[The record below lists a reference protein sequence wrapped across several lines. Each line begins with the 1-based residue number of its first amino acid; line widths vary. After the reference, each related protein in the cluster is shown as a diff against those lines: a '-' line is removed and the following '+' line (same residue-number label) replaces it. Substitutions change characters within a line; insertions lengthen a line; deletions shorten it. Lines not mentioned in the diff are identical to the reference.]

1 MGEAWLR
8 DVVRDVVAAR
18 APEETVL
25 LDGFADLSDGEV
37 TRLLRGR
44 ARQRNGPLGFGL
56 PEAVALVTPVVWLV
70 LNEVTQKAGEAAAE
84 GTVSRLRRLIRRLLR
99 RQQPR
104 QSIPRLT
111 SEQLNLIHAQTLER
125 GVAAHLDEET
135 ALGLADAVVSRL
147 ARLTDEAPR

>member
-1 MGEAWLR
+1 MGEALLR

-25 LDGFADLSDGEV
+25 LDGLTDLPDGEV

-70 LNEVTQKAGEAAAE
+70 LDEIAQKAGEAAAE

-99 RQQPR
+99 RRPVR
-104 QSIPRLT
+104 QSVPRLT
-111 SEQLNLIHAQTLER
+111 PEQLDVVHGQVVAR

-147 ARLTDEAPR
+147 ARSTDEAPH

>member
-1 MGEAWLR
+1 MGEALLR

-25 LDGFADLSDGEV
+25 LDGLTDLPDGEV

-70 LNEVTQKAGEAAAE
+70 LDEIAQKAGEAAAE
-84 GTVSRLRRLIRRLLR
+84 DTVSRLRRLIRRLLR
-99 RQQPR
+99 RRPVR
-104 QSIPRLT
+104 QSVPRLT
-111 SEQLNLIHAQTLER
+111 PEQLDVVHGKVVAR

-147 ARLTDEAPR
+147 ARSTDEAPH